1 MPSGDSQS
9 AGPMPDRCS
18 TCVDPID
25 PAHRIDFALGAG
37 LDHLVALD
45 EAHADGAAVLDDQPV
60 DQHVLFQ
67 PQIARG
73 SAPA

>member
-1 MPSGDSQS
+1 MPSGASQS
-9 AGPMPDRCS
+9 AGPDAGAMQHLGRSDRAGAQ
-18 TCVDPID
+18 D
-25 PAHRIDFALGAG
+25 HFALGAG
-37 LDHLVALD
+37 LDDLAALD
-45 EAHADGAAVLDDQPV
+45 EAHADRAAVLDDQAI